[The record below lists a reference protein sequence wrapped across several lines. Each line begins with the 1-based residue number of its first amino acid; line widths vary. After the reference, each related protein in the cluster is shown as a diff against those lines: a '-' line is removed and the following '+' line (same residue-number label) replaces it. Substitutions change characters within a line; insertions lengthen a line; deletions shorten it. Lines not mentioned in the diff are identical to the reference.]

1 MKRHNALTPL
11 SREHHSALILAQ
23 LLKKDAPV
31 YKGLPSDL
39 EGKAAYAL
47 NMYTTILQ
55 KHFLKEEE
63 ILSKVKKYHAEIEI
77 IGDEIIAEHI
87 ELKIG
92 FLSLAKT
99 DELVNALNNLGV
111 ALEKHIRKE
120 ERILFPQIQEHC
132 PEEILNEIMLL

>member
-23 LLKKDAPV
+23 LLKKGAPV
-31 YKGLPSDL
+31 YTGLPSDP

-87 ELKIG
+87 ELKVG